1 MFNMKLSEYAKRN
14 GIGYRA
20 AWNRFKAGKIEGAYI
35 NDAGHIVVP
44 EPEDVRLPKAAVYAR
59 VSSHKQ
65 KDDLDRQA
73 ARMVEYANAQG
84 LSVVLVV
91 KEIASGVND
100 DRKKLTALLND
111 DSWGT
116 LVVEH
121 KDRLSRVG
129 FNWFEVLLK
138 NQGRRVSVANR
149 AEEATHDL
157 MDDFT
162 SIVYSFAA
170 RMYGLRRAKDRTQAV
185 KDALA

>member
-1 MFNMKLSEYAKRN
+1 MKLSQYAKRN

-20 AWNRFKAGKIEGAYI
+20 AWNRFKAGKIPGAYL
-35 NDAGHIVVP
+35 DDTGHVVVP
-44 EPEDVRLPKAAVYAR
+44 DPETVRLPCAAVYAR

-73 ARMVEYANAQG
+73 QRMVEYANAQG

-91 KEIASGVND
+91 KETASGVND
-100 DRKKLTALLND
+100 DRKKLTALLQD

-129 FNWFEVLLK
+129 FNWFDVLLK
-138 NQGRRVSVANR
+138 QQGRRISVANR
-149 AEEATHDL
+149 AGETTHDL
-157 MDDFT
+157 MEDFT

-170 RMYGLRRAKDRTQAV
+170 RMYGLRRAKERTHAV
-185 KDALA
+185 KQALL

>member
-1 MFNMKLSEYAKRN
+1 MKLSEYAKRN

-35 NDAGHIVVP
+35 SETGRIVVP
-44 EPEDVRLPKAAVYAR
+44 EPEDIRIPKAAVYAR

-73 ARMVEYANAQG
+73 ARMVGYAVAQG
-84 LSVVLVV
+84 LSVVTVV
-91 KEIASGVND
+91 KEVASGVND
-100 DRKKLTALLND
+100 DRKKLTSLLND

-129 FNWFEVLLK
+129 FNWFEVLL
-138 NQGRRVSVANR
+138 NAQGRRISVANR
-149 AEEATHDL
+149 AEESTHDL

-162 SIVYSFAA
+162 SIIYSFAA
-170 RMYGLRRAKDRTQAV
+170 RMYGLRRAKERTQAV
-185 KDALA
+185 RDALA